1 MKVIQLEQINERLR
15 ADPAVFAAEVD
26 DAYQKSVQD
35 IAEDIYAHAEE
46 RPFILLSGP
55 SGSGKTSSAKIL
67 EHYLDLWGCETHT
80 LSMDNYFSPFS
91 EEEKQLVKEGKI
103 DLEAP
108 ARMDIPFL
116 NEQLNEILAGRPV
129 DLPKYDFV
137 ESRRVPLGETLTR
150 KPGELVL
157 LEGIHALNPDVIS
170 LPEDKTNRVYVSVR
184 TRVAL
189 GEKLL
194 HPSWLRLIRRLLRDR
209 RGRARSFTETLEMFD
224 KVQRG
229 EKIYITPY
237 KHRANYE
244 LDTFHAY
251 ELSAYRF
258 QMEEYMDELLSLPR
272 LEDLAL
278 FLVSAEPFPE
288 ELIPR
293 ASLIRE
299 FTGRSEFTD

>member
-15 ADPAVFAAEVD
+15 ADPAGFTAEVD

-35 IAEDIYAHAEE
+35 IAEDIFAHAEE

-80 LSMDNYFSPFS
+80 LSMDNYFTPFT
-91 EEEKQLVKEGKI
+91 EADKELVKEGKI

-108 ARMDIPFL
+108 ERMDIPFL
-116 NEQLNEILAGRPV
+116 NEQLNEILEGRPV
-129 DLPKYDFV
+129 ELPKYDFV
-137 ESRRVPLGETLTR
+137 NSSRVPLGETLTR
-150 KPGELVL
+150 RPGEMVL

-170 LPEDKTNRVYVSVR
+170 LPEDKTNRIYVSVR
-184 TRVAL
+184 TRVAID
-189 GEKLL
+189 EKLL
-194 HPSWLRLIRRLLRDR
+194 HPSWLRLVRRLLRDR
-209 RGRARSFTETLEMFD
+209 RGRARSFSETLEMFD

-229 EKIYITPY
+229 EKLHITPY
-237 KHRANYE
+237 KDRATYE

-251 ELSAYRF
+251 ELSAYRE
-258 QMEEYMDELLSLPR
+258 QMEPYMEELLSLPR
-272 LEDLAL
+272 LQDLAL
-278 FLVSAEPFPE
+278 FLVSAEPLAE
-288 ELIPR
+288 NLIPR